1 MRVRTIAAALA
12 GAAGLAGGLAGLA
25 RAAALAPAGSVTFL
39 SGEARRIS
47 GTQQERLS
55 VGSKVHP
62 GDTVETGK
70 RTRLELKLGDGSA
83 LRLGPVSRLELA
95 AASFGRSPEE
105 REVSAK
111 LAVGNVW
118 ANVARSVGGSS
129 RFEVATEN
137 AVAGVRGTTFRV
149 DAAKDRSC
157 VVRVYAGTVA
167 VAAGPLPR
175 PGHSEGTRQQ
185 VAGPQEVT
193 REQWEKLVTT
203 MMQVKVSA
211 SGTPGEPERF
221 TLAVDDAWETWNR
234 QRDGAAER

>member
-1 MRVRTIAAALA
+1 
-12 GAAGLAGGLAGLA
+12 LAGGAAGLA

-39 SGEARRIS
+39 SGEARRIA
-47 GTQQERLS
+47 GAHEERLS
-55 VGSKVHP
+55 MGSKVHA

-83 LRLGPVSRLELA
+83 LRLGPASRVELA
-95 AASFGRSPEE
+95 AASFGRSPED
-105 REVSAK
+105 RKVSAT
-111 LAVGNVW
+111 LAVGSVW
-118 ANVARSVGGSS
+118 ANVVRSVGGSS
-129 RFEVATEN
+129 RFEVETEN

-167 VAAGPLPR
+167 VAAGRLPR
-175 PGHSEGTRQQ
+175 PGHPGGTRQQ

-193 REQWEKLVTT
+193 REQWEKLVIT

-211 SGTPGEPERF
+211 SGAPAEPEQF

-234 QRDGAAER
+234 KRDGAAAR